1 MPGRIGAT
9 AAVCLLVAT
18 CGADDDDGGDTSDV
32 SELLVERPDRAMVRD
47 GVVVVDLQS
56 SAPRYTDL
64 LQLDVTAAGD
74 EINESSVFAVC
85 TGLTGGDG
93 QFRVGVTDLRR
104 LGDDGA
110 VLSVELTASR
120 RVKGPGEYDVD
131 VLLIDGRQRTQELA
145 GRLTIDDDDLRQGS
159 FAITDRR
166 NTQVRGSF
174 RCGDDPSDVTTTT
187 SAPATIPPRRSDR
200 PGRGGDG
207 EGRGDAQAGSQ
218 DGRKDS

>member
-18 CGADDDDGGDTSDV
+18 CGGDDDDSGRTSDV
-32 SELLVERPDRAMVRD
+32 SELSGERRDQAMVRD
-47 GVVVVDLQS
+47 GIVVIDLQS
-56 SAPRYTDL
+56 SAPRYTDH

-74 EINESSVFAVC
+74 EVNESSVFALC

-93 QFRVGVTDLRR
+93 PFRVGVTDLRR
-104 LGDDGA
+104 LGDDRA

-120 RVKGPGEYDVD
+120 QVKGPGEYDVD
-131 VLLIDGRQRTQELA
+131 ALLIDGRQRTQEMA
-145 GRLTIDDDDLRQGS
+145 GRLTIDDDSRRHGT

-174 RCGDDPSDVTTTT
+174 RCGEDPSSVTTTT
-187 SAPATIPPRRSDR
+187 SSQATSPDRRTDR
-200 PGRGGDG
+200 PGRGRDR
-207 EGRGDAQAGSQ
+207 EEPGDAQAGSQ
-218 DGRKDS
+218 DGREDS